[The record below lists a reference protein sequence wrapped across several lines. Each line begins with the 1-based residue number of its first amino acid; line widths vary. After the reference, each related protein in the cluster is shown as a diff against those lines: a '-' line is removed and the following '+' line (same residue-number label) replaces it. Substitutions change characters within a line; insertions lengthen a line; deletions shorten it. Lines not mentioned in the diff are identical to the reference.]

1 MPPSSGIGQGVLD
14 SVAAGLI
21 TATQDLIV
29 FVSVWIDKQASD
41 ETSVRKAAREAV
53 GKAVKMCVNGRDP
66 EAAARMVAERDAVNS
81 PFYNGD

>member
-1 MPPSSGIGQGVLD
+1 VLD

-41 ETSVRKAAREAV
+41 ETAVRHAAREAV
-53 GKAVKMCVNGRDP
+53 GKAVAMCVNGRP
-66 EAAARMVAERDAVNS
+66 AEAAARLVAERDAVKN
-81 PFYNGD
+81 PFYGGD